1 MQDNA
6 EELYGKGQDAFKAG
20 RTLEALAFSEKAFN
34 LEPDN
39 PKYQSFLGVCIAYE
53 RGVVKEAIELC
64 QKALEV
70 NPQKSENYLNLAK
83 VYLRTGDKTKAVDI
97 FRERLKV
104 EKNAEII
111 AELQALGLRK
121 KTVLSYFDRDHF
133 LNKYLGIIFNKLGL
147 R

>member
-1 MQDNA
+1 MQEEA
-6 EELYGKGQDAFKAG
+6 EELHKKAQEAFKTG

-39 PKYQSFLGVCIAYE
+39 SKYQSFLGVCIAYE

-70 NPQKSENYLNLAK
+70 NPLKSENYLNLGK
-83 VYLRTGDKTKAVDI
+83 VYLRTGYKTKAVDI
-97 FRERLKV
+97 FREGLKV
-104 EKNAEII
+104 EKDAEII

-121 KTVLSYFDRDHF
+121 KNIVPFLDRNHF
-133 LNKYLGIIFNKLGL
+133 VNKYLGVICSRLGL